1 MTTCNRL
8 FDSWNPANSKPA
20 YDLIFNRSANLPT
33 IKSRMR
39 AKSFTG
45 PKVTANAMP
54 ISRGQAMTRLTRC
67 TLLLQL
73 LVYSAVG
80 MAQTSQGRMLGI
92 VTDASGAVVA
102 NAEVTITNTATN
114 ASRVLRTNSAGEF
127 AAPLLDPGSYIV
139 IAVAEGFKKEVST
152 PVQLEVSREV
162 RVDLKLRP
170 GATTETVEVT
180 AEGALADTTDTT
192 LNGVLSNKAINE
204 LPLQGRD
211 FQNLLPL
218 HPGVQRTP
226 GGGFHSVT
234 SNGNR
239 PDDNNFYIDG
249 ADDNDA
255 YYGETVVN
263 DAGISGTP
271 ASFLPLDSIQEFN
284 TQEGPGADY
293 GVKPGVVVNM
303 GIKSGTNQVHGTAYY
318 FSRNSAVDARNYFN
332 PAPDPVSAL
341 ILHQFGGSIG
351 GPIKKDRWFYFFN
364 YEGIRDK
371 VGNPGVTDSPVTVS
385 LASQLGGIANS
396 DGSPNSATYSLPDAI
411 AYYSNPNNV
420 AYCQANI
427 GGPCAVSPLS
437 LKLSQ
442 LFLPNP
448 GFTLK
453 QSDPGAINF
462 DFNNVNRGDNLV
474 AKTDYNL
481 GPHDT
486 LSARF
491 IYANTQQTE
500 EDTIPL
506 RPQWLST
513 TSPTTQ
519 VFGVSWTHAPNSRW
533 INDARFSYNRFN
545 EAIFPVDHN
554 VNPTSYGLNT
564 GVTDPRLFGF
574 PRINPGTDEFN
585 YMGGNSSWPLET
597 TPSATYHVSDTVSYT
612 YGKHNIQFGG
622 EFREGNVNYFRA
634 GYGRGRVDFSDLTDF
649 IAGNVDRW
657 RFLYGNPARDVSQR
671 AIGFFV
677 QDSYR
682 LSPRVTV
689 NAGLRY
695 DVTYPIKDSHD
706 LLANYSP
713 TAGIVQ
719 VGRGISQPYPT
730 NYNNI
735 SPRLG
740 IAWDA
745 RGNGK
750 TIVRASS
757 GIIFEQP
764 SIRTFMF
771 NGGGLN
777 LNPSGIPYIDQ
788 NGNLVQPKG
797 TINSFLVESSDGS
810 QITWSAAGP
819 LFPPSSG
826 AQCSPDSQCS
836 VFATDPHLKTPYVIN
851 WNLNVQQEIAPQT
864 LLQIAYVAQHGV
876 KLYSVAD
883 INQVNAN
890 SPLENDPNNPNF
902 CDHCETLGR
911 PLVTNC
917 PSGSVGGG
925 GLGTGGPCFPYLGFL
940 DLLGNRSNSSFNS
953 LQVTLTKRFS
963 HGLYLLAGYTWA
975 HAIDTATSNLAGVPP
990 NSLNYNAERGN
1001 SDYDIRN
1008 RFTLSATYELPSKK
1022 MRSQLLEGWE
1032 VTSVVMLEGGE
1043 PFTLGDFNNDISLTG
1058 EFNDRWNM
1066 SGAPSNIH
1074 WSQTTPLPYIDP
1086 SQFNTALIDPVNM
1099 VYKVTSGNTP
1109 GAQLCVNQAFAT
1121 GGQNAAD
1128 QLVGDSTLTNFGFV
1142 YGFSSTGDGGCY
1154 VSGNTVITPPAPGA
1168 QGNMGRNIFRG
1179 PTFKNWDFS
1188 LSKVFRLHENVR
1200 LQLRGEFFNLLN
1212 HANFDVFSMNTD
1224 LSDPTSAGT
1233 VIFTP
1238 DVAAS
1243 NPVIGSGG
1251 SRHIQLGAKVIW

>member
-1 MTTCNRL
+1 M
-8 FDSWNPANSKPA
+8 
-20 YDLIFNRSANLPT
+20 
-33 IKSRMR
+33 
-39 AKSFTG
+39 KSFCWFVLLGTLVLAAG
-45 PKVTANAMP
+45 LIAQ
-54 ISRGQAMTRLTRC
+54 GQ
-67 TLLLQL
+67 
-73 LVYSAVG
+73 S
-80 MAQTSQGRMLGI
+80 SQGRILGS
-92 VTDASGAVVA
+92 VVDQSGAVVPGA
-102 NAEVTITNTATN
+102 HVTVTNTATGVGHSTKTN
-114 ASRVLRTNSAGEF
+114 GAGNYAAADLDAGTYSVRVE
-127 AAPLLDPGSYIV
+127 AP
-139 IAVAEGFKKEVST
+139 GFKKEEST
-152 PVQLEVSREV
+152 VVVEVSREV
-162 RVDLKLRP
+162 RVDLKLQP
-170 GATTETVEVT
+170 GAINETIVVT

-255 YYGETVVN
+255 YYGETVMN

-271 ASFLPLDSIQEFN
+271 ASFLPLDAIQEFN

-303 GIKSGTNQVHGTAYY
+303 GIKSGTNDVHGTAYY
-318 FSRNSAVDARNYFN
+318 FARNSAVDARNYFD
-332 PAPDPVSAL
+332 PAPSPVSAL
-341 ILHQFGGSIG
+341 ILHQFGASVG
-351 GPIKKDRWFYFFN
+351 GPIKKGKWFYFMN

-371 VGNPGVTDSPVTVS
+371 VGNPGVTDSPVTSS
-385 LASQLGGIANS
+385 LANTLGGIANS

-411 AYYSNPNNV
+411 AYFNNPVNV
-420 AYCQANI
+420 AYCAAYNEV
-427 GGPCAVSPLS
+427 PTCTVSPLS
-437 LKLSQ
+437 LQLSK

-448 GFTLK
+448 GLTLK
-453 QSDPGAINF
+453 GLSDPGAINF
-462 DFNNVNRGDNLV
+462 NFNNVNRGDNLV

-481 GPHDT
+481 SQHDT

-491 IYANTQQTE
+491 IYANTTQTE
-500 EDTIPL
+500 EDTVPL
-506 RPQWLST
+506 RPEWLST
-513 TSPTTQ
+513 TSPVTQ
-519 VFGVSWTHAPNSRW
+519 VFGVSWTHTPNSRW
-533 INDARFSYNRFN
+533 VNDARFSYNKFS

-554 VNPTSYGLNT
+554 VNPMAYGLNT

-585 YMGGNSSWPLET
+585 YMGGKSRWALEA
-597 TPSATYHVSDTVSYT
+597 TPSATYHVSDAVSYT
-612 YGKHNIQFGG
+612 KGKHTIQFGG
-622 EFREGNVNYFRA
+622 EYRDGNVNYYRA

-657 RFLYGNPARDVSQR
+657 RFLYGDPARDVSQK
-671 AIGFFV
+671 ALGFFV

-682 LSPRVTV
+682 ASSRVTV

-695 DVTYPIKDSHD
+695 DISDPIKDSRN

-719 VGRGISQPYPT
+719 VGHGISQPYPT
-730 NYNNI
+730 NYNNV

-740 IAWDA
+740 VVWDA

-750 TIVRASS
+750 TIVRA
-757 GIIFEQP
+757 GGGLIFEQP

-777 LNPSGIPYIDQ
+777 LNPSGIPYEDQ
-788 NGNLVQPKG
+788 NGNLVQPNG

-810 QITWSAAGP
+810 QINWSQAGP
-819 LFPPSSG
+819 IFPAASG
-826 AQCSPDSQCS
+826 ASCSVDSQCD
-836 VFATDPHLKTPYVIN
+836 VFATDQHLKTPYVIN
-851 WNLNVQQEIAPQT
+851 WNLNIQQELAPQT

-883 INQVNAN
+883 INQVN
-890 SPLENDPNNPNF
+890 PVFDDGLE
-902 CDHCETLGR
+902 TTGR

-917 PSGSVGGG
+917 PAGSVGGAG
-925 GLGTGGPCFPYLGFL
+925 QGFGGPCFPYIGFL
-940 DLLGNRSNSSFNS
+940 DQLGNRSSSIYNS
-953 LQVTLTKRFS
+953 LQVTLTKRYS

-1008 RFTLSATYELPSKK
+1008 RFTLSATYELPSKQTK
-1022 MRSQLLEGWE
+1022 WQMLEGWE
-1032 VTSVVMLEGGE
+1032 ITSIAMLEGGQ
-1043 PFTLGDFNNDISLTG
+1043 PFTLGDFNDDISLTG

-1066 SGAPSNIH
+1066 SGPASNIH
-1074 WSQTTPLPYIDP
+1074 WSALNSIPFIDP
-1086 SQFNTALIDPVNM
+1086 EA
-1099 VYKVTSGNTP
+1099 GNFIENSNLDVVAGGTP
-1109 GAQLCVNQAFAT
+1109 AAPPLGEQACAT
-1121 GGQNAAD
+1121 GGGAAAD
-1128 QLVGDSTLTNFGFV
+1128 QLGP
-1142 YGFSSTGDGGCY
+1142 DGGDLGFY
-1154 VSGNTVITPPAPGA
+1154 VVKNTVITPPAYGS

-1179 PTFKNWDFS
+1179 PSFRNWDFS
-1188 LSKVFRLHENVR
+1188 ISKAFRLRESVH
-1200 LQLRGEFFNLLN
+1200 LQLRGEFFNILN
-1212 HANFDVFSMNTD
+1212 HTNFDDFSMNTD
-1224 LSDPTSAGT
+1224 LSIPSTVGT

>member
-1 MTTCNRL
+1 MVCFL
-8 FDSWNPANSKPA
+8 ALA
-20 YDLIFNRSANLPT
+20 
-33 IKSRMR
+33 
-39 AKSFTG
+39 
-45 PKVTANAMP
+45 
-54 ISRGQAMTRLTRC
+54 C
-67 TLLLQL
+67 
-73 LVYSAVG
+73 AVG
-80 MAQTSQGRMLGI
+80 LTAQTSEGRILGT
-92 VTDASGAVVA
+92 VTDASGAVVTKA
-102 NAEVTITNTATN
+102 KVTITNTATN
-114 ASRVLRTNSAGEF
+114 GSRVLATNSAGEYV
-127 AAPLLDPGSYIV
+127 AAALEPGNYV
-139 IAVAEGFKKEVST
+139 VTAEAAGFRKVAST
-152 PVQLEVSREV
+152 PVLVEVSREV

-170 GATTETVEVT
+170 GAISETMEVT

-255 YYGETVVN
+255 YYGETVMN

-293 GVKPGVVVNM
+293 GVKPGVIVNM

-318 FSRNSAVDARNYFN
+318 FTRNNAVDARNYFD
-332 PAPDPVSAL
+332 PAPSPVSAL
-341 ILHQFGGSIG
+341 ILHQFGASIG
-351 GPIKKDRWFYFFN
+351 GPIKKNKWFYFVN

-385 LASQLGGIANS
+385 LASALGGIANA
-396 DGSPNSATYSLPDAI
+396 DGSPNSATYSVPDAI
-411 AYYSNPNNV
+411 AYFNDPNNV
-420 AYCQANI
+420 AFCEADQ
-427 GGPCAVSPLS
+427 GVSSCAPNPLS
-437 LKLSQ
+437 LQLTK

-448 GFTLK
+448 GLTLK
-453 QSDPGAINF
+453 GLSDPAAINF

-474 AKTDYNL
+474 AKTDYAL
-481 GPHDT
+481 TQHDN

-491 IYANTQQTE
+491 IYANTNQTE

-506 RPQWLST
+506 RPDWLST

-533 INDARFSYNRFN
+533 VNDARFSYNRFN

-554 VNPTSYGLNT
+554 VNPLTYGLNT

-574 PRINPGTDEFN
+574 PRINPGSDEFN
-585 YMGGNSSWPLET
+585 YMGGNSSWPLAT
-597 TPSATYHVSDTVSYT
+597 TPSATYNVSDTVSYT
-612 YGKHNIQFGG
+612 KGKHSIQFGG
-622 EFREGNVNYFRA
+622 EYRDGSVNYYRA
-634 GYGRGRVDFSDLTDF
+634 TYGRGRVYFDDLTDF
-649 IAGNVDRW
+649 IAGVPASW
-657 RFLYGNPARDVSQR
+657 RFLYGDPARNVSQK
-671 AIGFFV
+671 ALGFFA
-677 QDSYR
+677 QDSFR
-682 LSPRVTV
+682 ATPRITV
-689 NAGLRY
+689 NLGLRY
-695 DVTYPIKDSHD
+695 DITNPIKDSRN

-719 VGRGISQPYPT
+719 VGKGISQPYPT
-730 NYNNI
+730 NYNNV
-735 SPRLG
+735 SPRVG
-740 IAWDA
+740 VAWDA

-750 TIVRASS
+750 TVVRASG
-757 GIIFEQP
+757 GIVFEQP

-777 LNPSGIPYIDQ
+777 LNPSGVPYIDQ
-788 NGNLVQPKG
+788 NGNTVQPNG
-797 TINSFLVESSDGS
+797 TINSFLVESTDTS
-810 QITWSAAGP
+810 QINWSMAGP
-819 LFPPSSG
+819 IFPASAG
-826 AQCSPDSQCS
+826 ALCSVDSQCN
-836 VFATDPHLKTPYVIN
+836 VFATDPHLKTPYILN
-851 WNLNVQQEIAPQT
+851 WNFNIQQEVAPQT

-876 KLYSVAD
+876 KLYSVTD
-883 INQVNAN
+883 INQVNPALDDG
-890 SPLENDPNNPNF
+890 S
-902 CDHCETLGR
+902 ETIGR
-911 PLVTNC
+911 PLVTGC
-917 PSGSVGGG
+917 PSGSVGGD
-925 GLGTGGPCFPYLGFL
+925 GLGLGGPCFPYIGFL
-940 DLLGNRSNSSFNS
+940 DQLGNHSTSSYNS
-953 LQVTLTKRFS
+953 LQATLTKRFS

-1001 SDYDIRN
+1001 GDYDIRN
-1008 RFTLSATYELPSKK
+1008 RFTLSVTYDLPSKK
-1022 MRSQLLEGWE
+1022 TRSQMLEGWE

-1043 PFTLGDFNNDISLTG
+1043 PFTLSDFNDDISLTG

-1066 SGAPSNIH
+1066 TGPASNIH
-1074 WSQTTPLPYIDP
+1074 WSVLNSIPYVDP
-1086 SQFNTALIDPVNM
+1086 SQFIEDSSFSNVIGA
-1099 VYKVTSGNTP
+1099 STP
-1109 GAQLCVNQAFAT
+1109 AAQLCLNQALAT
-1121 GGQNAAD
+1121 GGQAAAN
-1128 QLVGDSTLTNFGFV
+1128 QLGADLGDL
-1142 YGFSSTGDGGCY
+1142 GCY
-1154 VSGNTVITPPAPGA
+1154 VSGNTVITAPAYGS

-1179 PTFKNWDFS
+1179 PSFKNWDFS
-1188 LSKVFRLHENVR
+1188 ISKAFRLHENVR
-1200 LQLRGEFFNLLN
+1200 LQIRGEFFNILN

-1224 LSDPTSAGT
+1224 LSDPTSVGT